1 MCQGPGPF
9 SFHEVLYS
17 WPRHHQIRVQGSQIC
32 GETTHPLD
40 RWFIVDIW
48 FLQFQWWGQELRL
61 HYGIV
66 SENGLNLV
74 KAKTFWLNM
83 KVGSIWNL
91 ACFLAVILVFARPIA
106 ATVLLT
112 APACSRWYRCR
123 SGVWCPEYEEVSM
136 VKGAWCCPAVILRDT
151 FFVCLIAWGLLRM
164 RRMPRSLNFI
174 FRTHWYRHQTLR
186 NGMLEI

>member
-1 MCQGPGPF
+1 
-9 SFHEVLYS
+9 
-17 WPRHHQIRVQGSQIC
+17 
-32 GETTHPLD
+32 
-40 RWFIVDIW
+40 
-48 FLQFQWWGQELRL
+48 
-61 HYGIV
+61 
-66 SENGLNLV
+66 
-74 KAKTFWLNM
+74 M

-91 ACFLAVILVFARPIA
+91 ACFLALILVFARPIA

-123 SGVWCPEYEEVSM
+123 SGVWCPEHEEVSM

-186 NGMLEI
+186 NRMPEIWSTTGWPVFCQEFGQELAEVQAAAAAAACDMLDSPLKTQREDEDATRWVEDPISIFYSFQKGGARWVSSLSLWK